1 MKAKNMDLQEQG
13 VMSLK
18 STANSNRMNFSHN
31 PNQSEGTTTL
41 KGEDEKQEDEK
52 VITEQNK
59 DTDK

>member
-13 VMSLK
+13 VLSLK

-31 PNQSEGTTTL
+31 QNQSEGTTTL

-52 VITEQNK
+52 VVTE
-59 DTDK
+59 